1 MKRKKFEMCNI
12 YFSIKN
18 NRPQFKANKCI
29 DETKTPEACFYKTY
43 DPYEGA
49 LTAIVLGGFFAFVC
63 LLVMYKTKCKPMWKN
78 RRKRLTTTPA
88 TASVAEIE
96 EQVAVGGGTQAMLN
110 PDGAANGPPIIQQE
124 FDEDECQVLS
134 SSLVKLN

>member
-1 MKRKKFEMCNI
+1 
-12 YFSIKN
+12 
-18 NRPQFKANKCI
+18 
-29 DETKTPEACFYKTY
+29 
-43 DPYEGA
+43 
-49 LTAIVLGGFFAFVC
+49 
-63 LLVMYKTKCKPMWKN
+63 MWKN

-110 PDGAANGPPIIQQE
+110 PDGNAANGPPIIQQE

-134 SSLVKLN
+134 LLELN